1 MSKIVKNYIL
11 NIIIVFANII
21 FPMLLF
27 PYASRVLTAENYGKY
42 SFALSVTSYF
52 ITLANLGVQSYGLR
66 ELARVKSSIEEFKRE
81 FSGIFMITMFSS
93 VLSFFFYLAAVY
105 LTPSLQGEKELL
117 LVMGLTVILAFMNL
131 DYLFMA
137 LENHKRRTMRLI
149 VTRGVSLIFLL
160 IFVRKPQ
167 DYIIFAIVMI
177 IPEVL
182 VKIADMYSIRSYLNF
197 KIEKSEFR
205 KHVKPLLIIFF
216 YILSQT
222 AYLNLDSTML
232 GILKGNQSVGFY
244 SVSIKMVKIVLPII
258 ASLGVVLSPRI
269 IENIKHGRES
279 EVYRDMEMNLNFI
292 FFMTLPA
299 ALLMFVL
306 ADNLIIMLS
315 GNGYMASI
323 APMRIMIPVI
333 IFISISSFA
342 SSQVLIPTNNE
353 KKVLKVALIGLG
365 INLILNLI
373 LIPKYS
379 ILGAAVATLIA
390 EFIVCYLR
398 TREIDKIF
406 PNHKILSGKQKLYI
420 YPALLA
426 FLVAGGLK
434 YFNSRTG
441 ILTGNVFVEFIL
453 IGIIYKIIYVGWLIC
468 KKEYFTYKVIEIL
481 KSKLL

>member
-205 KHVKPLLIIFF
+205 KHV
-216 YILSQT
+216 
-222 AYLNLDSTML
+222 
-232 GILKGNQSVGFY
+232 
-244 SVSIKMVKIVLPII
+244 
-258 ASLGVVLSPRI
+258 
-269 IENIKHGRES
+269 
-279 EVYRDMEMNLNFI
+279 
-292 FFMTLPA
+292 
-299 ALLMFVL
+299 
-306 ADNLIIMLS
+306 
-315 GNGYMASI
+315 
-323 APMRIMIPVI
+323 
-333 IFISISSFA
+333 
-342 SSQVLIPTNNE
+342 
-353 KKVLKVALIGLG
+353 
-365 INLILNLI
+365 
-373 LIPKYS
+373 
-379 ILGAAVATLIA
+379 
-390 EFIVCYLR
+390 
-398 TREIDKIF
+398 
-406 PNHKILSGKQKLYI
+406 
-420 YPALLA
+420 
-426 FLVAGGLK
+426 
-434 YFNSRTG
+434 
-441 ILTGNVFVEFIL
+441 
-453 IGIIYKIIYVGWLIC
+453 
-468 KKEYFTYKVIEIL
+468 
-481 KSKLL
+481 